1 MRPTFYLLTLLVFL
15 TNVSLASSTAKSKES
30 KAVIVKENNQRKV
43 VGVKYFSQVMGNVHQ
58 NASRFSQVLTTISC
72 NHPIKEMREFSK
84 DGKDLTSLSD
94 PNWTLVNV
102 GPYEGYLMTDYLTE
116 KKNVCVEE
124 EYPKFFDGLELDITD
139 LYYWARLY
147 DQYVQGKSK
156 VNQ

>member
-1 MRPTFYLLTLLVFL
+1 
-15 TNVSLASSTAKSKES
+15 VSIASSAAKSKES
-30 KAVIVKENNQRKV
+30 KADIVKENNQRKV

-72 NHPIKEMREFSK
+72 NHPIKVMREFSK

-116 KKNVCVEE
+116 KKNVCAEE